1 MPRTRIPAN
10 YQPLAGSERPP
21 HPKASHLGAADANQ
35 TAQIQLIVRRRPG
48 GPPLKDLDYF
58 QRTPI
63 HLRELPTREQFEHEH
78 GANQADLDAV
88 EAFCR
93 SHQLE
98 VVESSRSRRSVVA
111 RGTLAQLNAAFAVEL
126 QYYQS
131 PHGKYHGYEGTAN
144 LPTSLAAIVEG
155 VSGLDD
161 RPVRAKHLGSPY
173 PGNVT
178 YPLSPVTV
186 AGLYNFPSGTGAGQ
200 TIGIFT
206 AWESTT
212 NDPTVNTN
220 GYQLADITATLK
232 NWGITAAAAPTNVP
246 ANPGTPNEF
255 YWEPIMDITVATAV
269 APQATI
275 AVYFEAS
282 TGTSG
287 PTATDIKNTLHSM
300 IHPTSD
306 PKPTVLSISY
316 EFSADDETSYLLP
329 QDYTDIDT
337 LFQEAANLGITVVT
351 GCSDT
356 GPYFDNPNQA
366 QTVYPSTD
374 PYVLTCGGT
383 AIGDINGS
391 NSTNTFGTTHLTIT
405 QEPPG
410 AASAPFG
417 QCLLTK
423 RRLLLFPSETEP
435 EQPVAVFLT
444 WRETPARIAAIKY
457 PWV

>member
-1 MPRTRIPAN
+1 
-10 YQPLAGSERPP
+10 
-21 HPKASHLGAADANQ
+21 
-35 TAQIQLIVRRRPG
+35 
-48 GPPLKDLDYF
+48 
-58 QRTPI
+58 
-63 HLRELPTREQFEHEH
+63 
-78 GANQADLDAV
+78 
-88 EAFCR
+88 
-93 SHQLE
+93 
-98 VVESSRSRRSVVA
+98 
-111 RGTLAQLNAAFAVEL
+111 
-126 QYYQS
+126 
-131 PHGKYHGYEGTAN
+131 
-144 LPTSLAAIVEG
+144 
-155 VSGLDD
+155 
-161 RPVRAKHLGSPY
+161 
-173 PGNVT
+173 
-178 YPLSPVTV
+178 
-186 AGLYNFPSGTGAGQ
+186 
-200 TIGIFT
+200 
-206 AWESTT
+206 
-212 NDPTVNTN
+212 
-220 GYQLADITATLK
+220 
-232 NWGITAAAAPTNVP
+232 
-246 ANPGTPNEF
+246 
-255 YWEPIMDITVATAV
+255 MDITVATAV